1 MTSRRNSAVRAPDGA
16 LELLALDAL
25 LRYRFMDL
33 VEPGGLLFASLLD
46 RLGEP
51 PVPDVE

>member
-1 MTSRRNSAVRAPDGA
+1 MTIRRDSAVRAPDGA

-25 LRYRFMDL
+25 LRYRFMGL
-33 VEPGGLLFASLLD
+33 IEPGGLLFSSLLD

-51 PVPDVE
+51 PVPDGE